1 MKRIM
6 KNIFN
11 PYRREMKNAK
21 MQRMLD
27 RTAEMRKALDKVS
40 SDRILQT
47 EELDEFFRN
56 SMTAYNA
63 M

>member
-1 MKRIM
+1 
-6 KNIFN
+6 
-11 PYRREMKNAK
+11 MKNAK

-40 SDRILQT
+40 PDRILQA

>member
-1 MKRIM
+1 M

-27 RTAEMRKALDKVS
+27 RTAELRKTMDYVTGG
-40 SDRILQT
+40 DRILQA

-56 SMTAYNA
+56 SMLTYNA